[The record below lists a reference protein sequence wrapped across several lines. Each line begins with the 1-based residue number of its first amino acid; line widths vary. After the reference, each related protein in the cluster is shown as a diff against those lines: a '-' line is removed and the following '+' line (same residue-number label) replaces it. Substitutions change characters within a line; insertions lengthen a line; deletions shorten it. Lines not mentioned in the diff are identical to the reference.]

1 MDTTNQT
8 QSELQFT
15 VNGVSFKM
23 IKVEGGTFTM
33 GAHANQEDEAD
44 FDEKPAHSV
53 TLSSYYIAETEVTQ
67 ALWQAVMGNNPSSF
81 QDNINNPVECVSYDR
96 CQKFISKINALTNKQ
111 FRLPTEAEWE
121 FAARGGNKSKD
132 YIYAGSN
139 NLDDVAW
146 YADNSDGHTH
156 PVKTKAPNEL
166 GLYDMTGNVL
176 EWCNDC
182 YGAFYPSTAQTNPQ
196 GPTSESGRVRRGGSW
211 DDRASN
217 CRSSDRFYSLF
228 CRGNY
233 LGFRLALD
241 ESKPQK
247 EPQKEPQKDTATPT
261 ASELQ
266 FTVNGVSFK
275 MIKVEGG
282 TFTMGAHANQE
293 TKADSNEKPAHS
305 VTLSSYYI
313 AETVVTQALW
323 LAVMGNNPSHF
334 QFQDNHLNNPV
345 ECVSYNGCKKFI
357 SKLKAITGK
366 QFRLPTEAEW
376 EFAARGGNKSKDYI
390 YAGSNN
396 LDDVAWYCSNSGNHT
411 HPVKTKAP
419 NELGLY
425 DMSGNV
431 WEWCNDYLDN
441 YPSTAQTNPQGPI
454 SGSYRVN
461 RGCSWSLAAEY
472 CRSSYRS
479 GAAPFGHCYF
489 FGFRL
494 ALDE

>member
-8 QSELQFT
+8 PSELQFT

-33 GAHANQEDEAD
+33 GAHANQEA
-44 FDEKPAHSV
+44 
-53 TLSSYYIAETEVTQ
+53 
-67 ALWQAVMGNNPSSF
+67 
-81 QDNINNPVECVSYDR
+81 
-96 CQKFISKINALTNKQ
+96 
-111 FRLPTEAEWE
+111 
-121 FAARGGNKSKD
+121 
-132 YIYAGSN
+132 
-139 NLDDVAW
+139 
-146 YADNSDGHTH
+146 
-156 PVKTKAPNEL
+156 KA
-166 GLYDMTGNVL
+166 
-176 EWCNDC
+176 
-182 YGAFYPSTAQTNPQ
+182 
-196 GPTSESGRVRRGGSW
+196 
-211 DDRASN
+211 
-217 CRSSDRFYSLF
+217 
-228 CRGNY
+228 
-233 LGFRLALD
+233 
-241 ESKPQK
+241 K
-247 EPQKEPQKDTATPT
+247 
-261 ASELQ
+261 
-266 FTVNGVSFK
+266 
-275 MIKVEGG
+275 
-282 TFTMGAHANQE
+282 
-293 TKADSNEKPAHS
+293 SNEKPAHS

-396 LDDVAWYCSNSGNHT
+396 LDDVAWYADNSDHT

-431 WEWCNDYLDN
+431 WESCNDYWSDN
-441 YPSTAQTNPQGPI
+441 YPSTAQINPQGPT
-454 SGSYRVN
+454 SGSYRVR
-461 RGCSWSLAAEY
+461 RGGSWGWGAEH
-472 CRSSYRS
+472 CRSSYRHRDFP
-479 GAAPFGHCYF
+479 GGHCYF
-489 FGFRL
+489 DGFRL